1 MISIENGEQCPY
13 CDLVMKDSLIG
24 GEGILTHMDQ
34 NHKDKMLDVLFPEKP
49 SSDDEYADSNDVDSE
64 DVALGYSIV
73 KSNDEVSGVFMR
85 NGKIIDIDYLDG
97 EGEAMKTFE
106 DTGEDYKIEIIEQI
120 FDEGAK

>member
-1 MISIENGEQCPY
+1 
-13 CDLVMKDSLIG
+13 
-24 GEGILTHMDQ
+24 
-34 NHKDKMLDVLFPEKP
+34 MLDVLFPEKP